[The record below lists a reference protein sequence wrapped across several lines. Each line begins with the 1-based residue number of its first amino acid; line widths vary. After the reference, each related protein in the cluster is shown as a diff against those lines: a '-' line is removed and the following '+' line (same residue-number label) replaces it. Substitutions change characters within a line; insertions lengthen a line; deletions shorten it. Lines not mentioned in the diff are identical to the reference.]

1 MVRLFAVALMTV
13 VLMTMAGV
21 VRADPASAP
30 GEPQTVEPIAE
41 PEVAATSAEVF
52 VYAARGQ
59 SDKQLDRDRYECH
72 KWSVTQTGY
81 DPSAHAQPV
90 TYQPTPV
97 VRLPPR
103 GIDTVAGVISG
114 AFTGAVLA
122 GPYDTSEGA
131 MIGAIAGGIMGA
143 ITESARRKEAGQIN
157 AHQGA
162 QSQAERARLESSVSN
177 YRRAISAC
185 LEGRGYT
192 VK

>member
-1 MVRLFAVALMTV
+1 MTRSFALLMMLSSVAL
-13 VLMTMAGV
+13 
-21 VRADPASAP
+21 ADPAATAP
-30 GEPQTVEPIAE
+30 GEPPMAEPAAE
-41 PEVAATSAEVF
+41 PEGAASAEVF
-52 VYAARGQ
+52 VYPAQGQ
-59 SDKQLDRDRYECH
+59 SGRQLDRDRYECH

-81 DPSAHAQPV
+81 DPSAHAQPATYQSA
-90 TYQPTPV
+90 TYQPASM

-114 AFTGAVLA
+114 AVTGAVLA
-122 GPYDTSEGA
+122 GPHDTSEGA

-143 ITESARRKEAGQIN
+143 MTESARRKEAGQIN
-157 AHQGA
+157 AHQSA
-162 QSQAERARLESSVSN
+162 QSQAERARAGTRVSN

>member
-1 MVRLFAVALMTV
+1 MKHILASVLFALGAS
-13 VLMTMAGV
+13 AAF
-21 VRADPASAP
+21 ADPATAP
-30 GEPQTVEPIAE
+30 GQPAPDEGPAIA
-41 PEVAATSAEVF
+41 SADIF
-52 VYAARGQ
+52 VYAAHGQ
-59 SDKQLDRDRYECH
+59 TDKQLDRDRYECH
-72 KWSVTQTGY
+72 KWSVTQSGY
-81 DPSAHAQPV
+81 DPSAQAQPAA
-90 TYQPTPV
+90 YQPAPV

-162 QSQAERARLESSVSN
+162 QSQAERARLETAVSN

>member
-1 MVRLFAVALMTV
+1 MVRLFAVALITI
-13 VLMTMAGV
+13 AGV

-30 GEPQTVEPIAE
+30 GQPPAGEPVAE
-41 PEVAATSAEVF
+41 PEVASTSAEVF
-52 VYAARGQ
+52 VYPAQGQ

-72 KWSVTQTGY
+72 KWSVTQSGY
-81 DPSAHAQPV
+81 DPSGQAQPAA
-90 TYQPTPV
+90 YQPTPV

-103 GIDTVAGVISG
+103 GIDNVAGVISG

-162 QSQAERARLESSVSN
+162 QSQAERARIETSVSN

>member
-1 MVRLFAVALMTV
+1 MTRSFALLMLLCSVAL
-13 VLMTMAGV
+13 
-21 VRADPASAP
+21 ADPATTAP
-30 GEPQTVEPIAE
+30 GEPPVEETIAE
-41 PEVAATSAEVF
+41 PEVAVSADVF
-52 VYAARGQ
+52 VYPAQGQ

-72 KWSVTQTGY
+72 KWSVTQSGY
-81 DPSAHAQPV
+81 DPSAQTQTV
-90 TYQPTPV
+90 TYQPV
-97 VRLPPR
+97 SMVRLPPR

-122 GPYDTSEGA
+122 GPYDTTEGA

-157 AHQGA
+157 AHQSA
-162 QSQAERARLESSVSN
+162 QSQAERARLETRASN

>member
-1 MVRLFAVALMTV
+1 MVRLFAVALMTI
-13 VLMTMAGV
+13 AGV
-21 VRADPASAP
+21 VRADPASTAP
-30 GEPQTVEPIAE
+30 GEPTVDEPIAE
-41 PEVAATSAEVF
+41 SEVIAPTSAEVF
-52 VYAARGQ
+52 VYAAQGQ
-59 SDKQLDRDRYECH
+59 SDQQLDRDRYECH
-72 KWSVTQTGY
+72 KWSVAQSGY
-81 DPSAHAQPV
+81 DPSAPAQPA
-90 TYQPTPV
+90 TYQPAPV

-103 GIDTVAGVISG
+103 GIDTVAGVVSG

-143 ITESARRKEAGQIN
+143 ITESARRREAGQIN
-157 AHQGA
+157 AHQSA
-162 QSQAERARLESSVSN
+162 QSQAERARLETRASN

>member
-1 MVRLFAVALMTV
+1 MTRSFALLMMLSSVAL
-13 VLMTMAGV
+13 
-21 VRADPASAP
+21 ADPASAP
-30 GEPQTVEPIAE
+30 GEPPVEETISE
-41 PEVAATSAEVF
+41 PEVVANGADVF
-52 VYAARGQ
+52 VYPAQGQ

-72 KWSVTQTGY
+72 KWSVTQSGY
-81 DPSAHAQPV
+81 DPSAAPAQPAA
-90 TYQPTPV
+90 YQPV
-97 VRLPPR
+97 SMVRLPPR

-157 AHQGA
+157 AHQVS
-162 QSQAERARLESSVSN
+162 QSQAERTRLETRASN